1 MPVFIAAL
9 LGGLIEAAGTLVGRV
24 LLSLGLGYVSYTALD
39 TSLQW
44 ISDQISS
51 AFAGLGS
58 QSMAVL
64 SACQVG
70 SAVAIVLSAI
80 GARLVLDGM
89 TSGAVKKMV
98 QR

>member
-24 LLSLGLGYVSYTALD
+24 LLSLGIGYVSYTALD
-39 TSLQW
+39 TSLAW
-44 ISDQISS
+44 IKDQIAG
-51 AFAGLGS
+51 AFGGLGG
-58 QSMAVL
+58 QTMAVL
-64 SACQVG
+64 SACQLG
-70 SAVAIVLSAI
+70 GCIAIVLSAI

-98 QR
+98 QK